1 MERAVK
7 VSMDSGCVR
16 GKRGSVIV
24 KDDKILV
31 EAYNTPYPQNN
42 FCRENGCLRDKLKLG
57 LGRELE
63 KCRAVH
69 SEAKAISLAAQ
80 KGINLDGST
89 LYVTCQPCMNCAK
102 SVIAAGIKEVYYLD
116 KYGDQTSIKLL
127 EKMGVKC
134 QRVRLEGDKPEDRLR
149 DPSGQQ

>member
-1 MERAVK
+1 MRRAVE
-7 VSMDSGCVR
+7 VAMDSGCVR

-24 KDDKILV
+24 KDGDILV
-31 EAYNTPYPQNN
+31 EAYNTPYPDNN
-42 FCRENGCLRDKLKLG
+42 FCQEHGCLRDKLKLG

-102 SVIAAGIKEVYYLD
+102 SIIAAGIKTVYYLD
-116 KYGDQTSIKLL
+116 KYGDQTPIKLL
-127 EKMGVKC
+127 EKMGIKC
-134 QRVRLEGDKPEDRLR
+134 QRVQLEDDKPEERLR
-149 DPSGQQ
+149 DATGQ